1 LSEPTTEHDAP
12 SEAGGEGA
20 NGPGG
25 DGARGPATP
34 PTPPKPKGATG
45 GPMKWGAIVVFL
57 SAAAYALAFSPTGP
71 VVVEEG
77 GHYGLSSLLP
87 ALVTLVLVFFTREV
101 VSSLFMGI
109 MTAAF
114 VVRDPNVIDLFLIPS
129 IGSENFALILL
140 VYLWA
145 LGGLIGLWTRTGG
158 ARHFAEW
165 ARDRIVRGPRSA
177 KFFAWLMGIVFHQGG
192 TISTILAGTTVRP
205 VTDEERISHEEVT
218 YLVDST
224 ASPIATVI
232 PLNAW
237 PLYVA
242 GLLVGT
248 TPLFATEQEV
258 VTFFFRSIPF
268 NFYGIFAVTMT
279 LLFAL
284 ELLPWEGKKMK
295 EARQRARST
304 GQLDRPGAEPL
315 AAGELSDLQVP
326 PDYRPGLEDFAVP
339 LGVLILTALT
349 GVIGPLLEA
358 VQVGSVEVFLSG
370 IDVPIA
376 EAFGLAVV
384 SAIALA
390 LVKGM
395 GVHEVVDGF
404 VDGCK
409 GVTIGAL
416 VLALAV
422 TLGQISTSLGTASF
436 IVEVTSDLFSPIF
449 LPAILM
455 GICMAV
461 AFSIGSSWGTYAVV
475 FPLAMP
481 LAYSIQPDPTYV
493 SLCFGAVL
501 GGAVFGDQCSP
512 ISDTTILS
520 SLACGAD
527 VMDHV
532 LTQLPLALA
541 AAGIGAA
548 VATGIAVVVV

>member
-1 LSEPTTEHDAP
+1 MRRWGSLFVLLVAVVLALTTTP
-12 SEAGGEGA
+12 S
-20 NGPGG
+20 
-25 DGARGPATP
+25 TP
-34 PTPPKPKGATG
+34 PAS
-45 GPMKWGAIVVFL
+45 L
-57 SAAAYALAFSPTGP
+57 
-71 VVVEEG
+71 EEG
-77 GHYGLSSLLP
+77 GHYGFASLLP

-101 VSSLFMGI
+101 VSSLFVGI
-109 MTAAF
+109 LMAG
-114 VVRDPNVIDLFLIPS
+114 VVIRDANIIDRFLIPS
-129 IGSENFALILL
+129 IGSESFALILL

-165 ARDRIVRGPRSA
+165 AGQRIVKGPRTA
-177 KFFAWLMGIVFHQGG
+177 KFFAWLMGVVFHQGG

-205 VTDEERISHEEVT
+205 VTDKERISHEEVT
-218 YLVDST
+218 YIVDST

-237 PLYVA
+237 PLYVG

-248 TPLFATEQEV
+248 TPLFMTEQEAV
-258 VTFFFRSIPF
+258 SFFFRSIPF
-268 NFYGIFAVTMT
+268 NFYGIFAVTIT

-284 ELLPWEGKKMK
+284 ELLPWEGKRMRA
-295 EARQRARST
+295 ARQRARET
-304 GQLDRPGAEPL
+304 GALDRPDAVPL
-315 AAGELSDLQVP
+315 AAAELNELRIP
-326 PDYRPGLEDFAVP
+326 KNYRPGLEDFAVP
-339 LGVLILTALT
+339 LLVLIGTALT
-349 GVIGPLLEA
+349 GVVGPFLA
-358 VQVGSVEVFLSG
+358 GIRAGSVETFLTG
-370 IDVPIA
+370 INVPIA
-376 EAFGLAVV
+376 EAFGLAVL
-384 SAIALA
+384 SAIVVA
-390 LVKGM
+390 LVKGLDVK
-395 GVHEVVDGF
+395 GVVDGF

-422 TLGQISTSLGTASF
+422 TLGAVSRSLGTANY
-436 IVEVTSDLFSPIF
+436 IVGLTENLVSPLM
-449 LPAILM
+449 LPALFM
-455 GICMAV
+455 AICMGV

-481 LAYSIQPDPTYV
+481 LAYAINPDPNYV

-541 AAGIGAA
+541 TAAIGAV
-548 VATGIAVVVV
+548 VATALAAMFV